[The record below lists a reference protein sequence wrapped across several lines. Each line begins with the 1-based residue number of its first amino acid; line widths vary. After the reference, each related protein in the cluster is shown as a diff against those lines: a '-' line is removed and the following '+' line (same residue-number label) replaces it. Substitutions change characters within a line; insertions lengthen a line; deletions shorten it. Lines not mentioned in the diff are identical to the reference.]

1 MKSQKKVL
9 KKYPNA
15 KLYCAPDGYFIGYTT
30 SEGELVNL
38 LAEFFLPNSFSEE
51 NAWNDALVSVK
62 MTQNF
67 NRTHPLKVD
76 MYSGLE
82 KQDRIEKRKLNGKI
96 NKEKS
101 PDTYIYY

>member
-15 KLYCAPDGYFIGYTT
+15 KLYSALNGYFIGYE
-30 SEGELVNL
+30 SSDGNVVNL
-38 LAEFFLPNSFSEE
+38 LAEFFLPNASTKED
-51 NAWNDALVSVK
+51 AWESALISVK
-62 MTQNF
+62 AEQNF

-82 KQDRIEKRKLNGKI
+82 KQDRIEKRKLKGKI